1 LKRFSLKNSI
11 KKNIGMSLIE
21 VLVAMSILAITG
33 LALGGAINAAFNAN
47 RDMREKTIAHWV
59 AMNRSAEIQLKTKWP
74 DIGTKRSEIEM
85 VGRTWHVE
93 TVTKKSQQPKVRE
106 VTIKV
111 KEDPTKEYAL
121 SVITLFMGEN
131 R

>member
-1 LKRFSLKNSI
+1 MNRNFSKQSI
-11 KKNIGMSLIE
+11 KKKLGMSLIE

-33 LALGGAINAAFNAN
+33 LALGGAINSAFNAN

-59 AMNRSAEIQLKTKWP
+59 AMNRAAELQLQTKWP
-74 DIGTKRSEIEM
+74 DIGTKRSEVEM

-93 TVTKKSQQPKVRE
+93 TVTKKSQQPKIRE
-106 VTIKV
+106 VTIKI

-121 SVITLFMGEN
+121 SMITLFVGDK
-131 R
+131 